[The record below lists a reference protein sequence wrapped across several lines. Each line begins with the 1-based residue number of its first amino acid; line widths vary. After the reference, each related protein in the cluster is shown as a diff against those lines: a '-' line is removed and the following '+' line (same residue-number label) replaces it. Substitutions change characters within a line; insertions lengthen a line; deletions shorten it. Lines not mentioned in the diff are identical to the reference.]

1 MTRSGVHVS
10 DSAAR
15 PVLSR
20 LSGAQPR
27 RVARH
32 EALIGLA
39 AANSR
44 VLFSS
49 RGSIVPT
56 FFSICLCSFDFWT
69 FAPCSHMPGLVARV
83 HSVIV
88 WESSENAGPWNA
100 TNLATEARACDDLA
114 RCQSKKSA
122 WLSFFVCVARGR
134 MLQELRQ
141 QGTPSCGPWQKATLR
156 VAAMGWVGDE
166 SSAACSDLY

>member
-1 MTRSGVHVS
+1 MTRSGVQVS

-49 RGSIVPT
+49 RGSSQL
-56 FFSICLCSFDFWT
+56 FFFYLSVLFRFLGDFRAGAAAT
-69 FAPCSHMPGLVARV
+69 CP
-83 HSVIV
+83 V
-88 WESSENAGPWNA
+88 WL
-100 TNLATEARACDDLA
+100 LACIL
-114 RCQSKKSA
+114 
-122 WLSFFVCVARGR
+122 
-134 MLQELRQ
+134 
-141 QGTPSCGPWQKATLR
+141 
-156 VAAMGWVGDE
+156 
-166 SSAACSDLY
+166 